1 MKLLEIAWH
10 AYHILVH
17 KSFEP
22 LFGLIQED
30 SPALDAFYALAG
42 MM

>member
-1 MKLLEIAWH
+1 MKLLELAWQ

-22 LFGLIQED
+22 LFGFVEED
-30 SPALDAFYALAG
+30 SPVLFALYTLAG
-42 MM
+42 LM

>member
-1 MKLLEIAWH
+1 MKLFELAWH
-10 AYHILVH
+10 AYNIVVN
-17 KSFEP
+17 KNFEP